1 MIFHKI
7 KKERQK
13 SYISPRPYDKNW
25 KEQYNIKVKNHS
37 NDLIDNDLLIAF
49 CSYIK
54 NKYKKSKKIFI
65 NYYNHNDITVE
76 DDKTKKTNNSYSN
89 SNINYGNFQVLKLRR
104 GGLSYPYA
112 LTQSQIFNSLKIVNS
127 SMYGSFGKSLY
138 FQNLQSKKYNF
149 DNMFIIDDVLY
160 ICETDEERLMM
171 NRKVKI
177 EKIKNGIIKNKEKV
191 RQEW

>member
-7 KKERQK
+7 KKERPK
-13 SYISPRPYDKNW
+13 PYISPRPYDKNW

-37 NDLIDNDLLIAF
+37 NGLIDNDLLIVF

-76 DDKTKKTNNSYSN
+76 DDKTKKSYSN
-89 SNINYGNFQVLKLRR
+89 SNINYGNYQVLKTRH
-104 GGLSYPYA
+104 GSSIIGNFP
-112 LTQSQIFNSLKIVNS
+112 LTQSQLFNSYKLAINS
-127 SMYGSFGKSLY
+127 VYGQFGSGKSLY
-138 FQNLQSKKYNF
+138 FNSLSNKKCYNF

-160 ICETDEERLMM
+160 ICETDEDRLLI
-171 NRKVKI
+171 NRKIKI
-177 EKIKNGIIKNKEKV
+177 SKIKNAIIQNKEKI
-191 RQEW
+191 R